1 MANRAG
7 GARALRR
14 VAAARFVPA
23 TMGLID
29 WTRTMLKRM
38 LAIALVT
45 VFGGALQTATAED
58 LLQIYRDAVA
68 NDPTLASARA
78 NWDATQEAVPQARA
92 GLLPSVTLVGNANRQ
107 NFVENL
113 HTDPSLSFTERFPS
127 YSYTVSAS
135 QPLYRKQN
143 TVALDQAK
151 QTVSQSDSV
160 LASARQ
166 DLIVRVAQ
174 AYLDVLL
181 ARFNIEL
188 TESQKAAVSENLA
201 QAKRNFEVGTA
212 TITDTNDAQAKY
224 DQIVA
229 QEISTQNDLDNKLA
243 ALRAII
249 GRAPRELKRFS
260 RRFEPQLPTPN
271 TLDAWM
277 DAAVRDNPQVR
288 IAQANYDIAVLEVD
302 RQRAGHYPT
311 LDLVASFNQGYA
323 GGSSST
329 SLTSAAAYDSR
340 LGIVGVQL
348 NMPLYLGGS
357 IESKVRQAIA
367 NQEKARQDLE
377 AARRSAQLSAQ
388 NAFSGVTSGVAQV
401 NAFDQAVK
409 SAQVSYDSTKLGL
422 EVGVRT
428 NLDVLNQQQQVFQTR
443 FNLAQSYYNFVINGL
458 KLKQAVGTLS
468 DPDVEE
474 LNRALGG

>member
-1 MANRAG
+1 MM
-7 GARALRR
+7 
-14 VAAARFVPA
+14 P
-23 TMGLID
+23 
-29 WTRTMLKRM
+29 KRM
-38 LAIALVT
+38 LSIAL
-45 VFGGALQTATAED
+45 GAMLAGALSTAAAED
-58 LLQIYRDAVA
+58 LLQVYREAVA

-78 NWDATQEAVPQARA
+78 TWEATQEVVPQARA
-92 GLLPSVTLVGNANRQ
+92 GLLPSVTLVGNANGEHFYER
-107 NFVENL
+107 L
-113 HTDPSLSFTERFPS
+113 HTDPGLSATQNFPS
-127 YSYTVSAS
+127 ANYTVSAS

-143 TVALDQAK
+143 LVALDQAR
-151 QTVSQSDSV
+151 QTVSQSDFV

-229 QEISTQNDLDNKLA
+229 QEIATRNDLENKIA
-243 ALRAII
+243 VLRSII
-249 GRAPRELKRFS
+249 GRSPGELKRFGGA
-260 RRFEPQLPTPN
+260 FEPQLPTPN
-271 TLDAWM
+271 ALDAWM

-311 LDLVASFNQGYA
+311 VDLVANFGQAYA
-323 GGSSST
+323 GATPSVAGSFSSIANDT
-329 SLTSAAAYDSR
+329 RTGLIG
-340 LGIVGVQL
+340 LQL
-348 NMPLYLGGS
+348 NVPLYLGGS
-357 IESKVRQAIA
+357 IESRVRQAVS
-367 NQEKARQDLE
+367 NLEKARQDLE
-377 AARRSAQLSAQ
+377 AARRSAQLAAQ
-388 NAFSGVTSGVAQV
+388 TAFTGVTSGVAQV

-409 SAQVSYDSTKLGL
+409 SAQVSYDSTRLGL

-443 FNLAQSYYNFVINGL
+443 FNLAQSYYNFVISGL
-458 KLKQAVGTLS
+458 RLKQAVGTLTEA
-468 DPDVEE
+468 DIEE